1 MQNLINENEIE
12 RHRCAV
18 RQICAWRV
26 IWGQKKMNE
35 YLSKHQFGYD
45 FLSDVK
51 EQWMRG
57 NRGNKGEWYES

>member
-1 MQNLINENEIE
+1 
-12 RHRCAV
+12 
-18 RQICAWRV
+18 
-26 IWGQKKMNE
+26 MNE